1 MRALLIQTGSVEIRD
16 VPYDIFSV
24 ERILSAKN
32 VEIITLPD
40 GIMYG
45 AIEAEEEGKPRN
57 DLASLIA
64 RREVYGPAL
73 IAGFGND
80 DVPQSYIDAY
90 MV

>member
-1 MRALLIQTGSVEIRD
+1 MKAMLISGGSVNLRD

-24 ERILSAKN
+24 EAILNAKN

-40 GIMYG
+40 GILY
-45 AIEAEEEGKPRN
+45 AAAEAEQDGKQRN

-64 RREVYGPAL
+64 RREVYGPVL

-90 MV
+90 MI

>member
-1 MRALLIQTGSVEIRD
+1 MTGMLIVDGSVSLKD
-16 VPYDIFSV
+16 VPYNIFSV
-24 ERILSAKN
+24 EAILSAKN

-40 GIMYG
+40 GIMYI
-45 AIEAEEEGKPRN
+45 ATEAEDEGKQRN
-57 DLASLIA
+57 DLAGLIA

-80 DVPQSYIDAY
+80 DVPQIYIDAY